1 MRSGDKER
9 GSLLMAKADA
19 WGIPTGGLWRRWRW
33 GRRVKVAGN
42 ARILAAPAYERLLA
56 MEPYLRKAIPA
67 LIVLFLLV
75 IAAARFL
82 SMMTWRDD
90 IERDAKVMLGLAAN
104 NLSQALQLAT
114 GENAP
119 TPDEARALLNERSE
133 ERRVGKEARSR
144 GWRCTLKLR

>member
-1 MRSGDKER
+1 VLSGSVRSGTKNE
-9 GSLLMAKADA
+9 GAFCMAKADA
-19 WGIPTGGLWRRWRW
+19 WGMPTGGLWRRWRW

-56 MEPYLRKAIPA
+56 MEPYLRRAIPA

-114 GENAP
+114 GEKAP
-119 TPDEARALLNERSE
+119 TPDGERALRNDTAAPAGLPRSW
-133 ERRVGKEARSR
+133 VLAV
-144 GWRCTLKLR
+144 